1 MMSNVFLVRHYLP
14 DKLNNDKEVNMSNSA
29 KQQVQTVNQAVKA
42 IDARKV
48 ERVEFITT
56 GKSVNGKVM
65 FDTMKAIK
73 VPHQLGLVIKAYYE
87 AVDALGGSH
96 QLVSMDDLNDLV
108 DFSQYQQD
116 VPTILKH
123 YKLQIE
129 GAKPW
134 KHAQGCVKIGTFG

>member
-1 MMSNVFLVRHYLP
+1 
-14 DKLNNDKEVNMSNSA
+14 MSNSA
-29 KQQVQTVNQAVKA
+29 KKQVQTVSQAVQA
-42 IDARKV
+42 IDTRKV

-73 VPHQLGLVIKAYYE
+73 VPHQLGLVIKAYYD
-87 AVDALGGSH
+87 AIDALDGSH

>member
-1 MMSNVFLVRHYLP
+1 MVSNVFLVRHYLP
-14 DKLNNDKEVNMSNSA
+14 DKLNNEKELNMSNSA
-29 KQQVQTVNQAVKA
+29 KQQVQTVSQAVQA

-87 AVDALGGSH
+87 AL
-96 QLVSMDDLNDLV
+96 
-108 DFSQYQQD
+108 
-116 VPTILKH
+116 TR
-123 YKLQIE
+123 
-129 GAKPW
+129 
-134 KHAQGCVKIGTFG
+134 